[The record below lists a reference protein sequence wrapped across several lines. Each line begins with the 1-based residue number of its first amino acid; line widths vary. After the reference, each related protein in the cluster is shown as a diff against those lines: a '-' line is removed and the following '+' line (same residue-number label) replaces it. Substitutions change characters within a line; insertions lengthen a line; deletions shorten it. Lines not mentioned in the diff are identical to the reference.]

1 MRIKFD
7 DGGYL
12 EFQRS
17 RKAHHVHVLVAA
29 RKPDNPLELLVNS
42 AEVHINQ
49 LITAVQS
56 VLGPVMLQEEGNDEK
71 DNDSE
76 DNSEHSKEH
85 TNE

>member
-76 DNSEHSKEH
+76 DNSEHSKEQ